1 MVEKETDQD
10 QGAGHGWTGFP
21 VHEMQ
26 TGARPGIEAALEDK
40 AERGLREET
49 LDPDVGRDLGQP
61 GKIAEV
67 VTRLLIC
74 RGREVDPGING
85 LRTGRHDQGSLKQGV
100 GMTGILM

>member
-40 AERGLREET
+40 VERGLREET
-49 LDPDVGRDLGQP
+49 LDPDVGRDIVQP

-74 RGREVDPGING
+74 RGREVDPGISG
-85 LRTGRHDQGSLKQGV
+85 IRTG
-100 GMTGILM
+100 

>member
-40 AERGLREET
+40 VERGLREET
-49 LDPDVGRDLGQP
+49 LDPDVGRDIVQP

-74 RGREVDPGING
+74 RGREVDPGTNG
-85 LRTGRHDQGSLKQGV
+85 IRTGRHDQGSMKQGV